1 MNADRKNGH
10 QYYEGPDPKTL
21 GSFGKKV
28 ELVVN
33 YLSSLNGTTRLEL
46 SIKEV
51 PEPWRYGE
59 DASLAFNLDEEEK
72 RVVSFQLRNES
83 AVLEGVL
90 YGSGGT
96 PEIRQQS
103 FKLLGFNRENLK
115 PVTSQERIGSYSVV
129 NRLAL
134 VGN

>member
-1 MNADRKNGH
+1 MNTHKENER

-21 GSFGKKV
+21 GPFGEKV
-28 ELVVN
+28 DSVVN

-51 PEPWRYGE
+51 PEQWRYGD
-59 DASLAFNLDEEEK
+59 DASLAFNLDPT
-72 RVVSFQLRNES
+72 RRIVSVQFRNGS

-96 PEIRQQS
+96 PEIRKQLLR
-103 FKLLGFNRENLK
+103 LLGFNRENLR
-115 PVTSQERIGSYSVV
+115 PVTSQERIGSYIIV